1 VNTASRMETHALPGT
16 IQVTE
21 RTRDLLAGRFELER
35 RDAVE
40 VKGKGPM
47 TTYLPLGPA
56 GPYARAFRAPR
67 ARERR
72 KVASRRFAITL
83 DLG

>member
-1 VNTASRMETHALPGT
+1 METHALPGT

-40 VKGKGPM
+40 VKGKGKGPM

-67 ARERR
+67 ACERR
-72 KVASRRFAITL
+72 KVASRRFAIRP